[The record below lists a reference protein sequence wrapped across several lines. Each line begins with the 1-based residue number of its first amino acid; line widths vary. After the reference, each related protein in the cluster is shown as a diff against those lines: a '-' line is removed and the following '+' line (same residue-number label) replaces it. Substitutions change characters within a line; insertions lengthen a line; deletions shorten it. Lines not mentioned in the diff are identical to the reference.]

1 MKKLLIYV
9 VPVALVAAHASAAPS
24 SGWGKMVAPDLAAG
38 SGVGTGAPL
47 VLVQRRGGGGGGGGV
62 NRGNVNRANVNRG
75 NFKSANFQRGNLPGG
90 DPNEGKRHA
99 SAARRA

>member
-24 SGWGKMVAPDLAAG
+24 SGWGGIGAFDPAAG
-38 SGVGTGAPL
+38 IGAGKGAPL
-47 VLVQRRGGGGGGGGV
+47 VLVQRRGGGGGGGANRGNV

-75 NFKSANFQRGNLPGG
+75 NFNSAQL
-90 DPNEGKRHA
+90 
-99 SAARRA
+99 SARRIGQP